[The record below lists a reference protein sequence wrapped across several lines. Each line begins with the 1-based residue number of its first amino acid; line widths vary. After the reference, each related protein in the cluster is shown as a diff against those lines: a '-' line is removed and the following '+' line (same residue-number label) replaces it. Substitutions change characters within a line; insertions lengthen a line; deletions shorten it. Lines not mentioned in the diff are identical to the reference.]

1 MKVSLR
7 KFLLTLMDE
16 RDKRYEQ
23 RFAAQQAALEAARI
37 TQTAALQAALAE
49 KDKRDEQRFATNEQW
64 RAASNEW
71 RGTLSDRDSRFV
83 TKEEYEPTI
92 KSLSEK
98 ITSAEGRARAAVWGY
113 IIGAVGLAAFLYG
126 VLHK

>member
-7 KFLLTLMDE
+7 KFLITLMDE

-23 RFAAQQAALEAARI
+23 RFLAQQSALEAARV
-37 TQTAALQAALAE
+37 TQTSALQAALAE

-92 KSLSEK
+92 KSLVEK
-98 ITSAEGRARAAVWGY
+98 IASAEARARAAVWGY

>member
-7 KFLLTLMDE
+7 KFLLTLMNE

-23 RFAAQQAALEAARI
+23 RFVAQQAALEAARV
-37 TQTAALQAALAE
+37 TQMAALQAALAE

-98 ITSAEGRARAAVWGY
+98 IASAEARARAAVWGY

-126 VLHK
+126 VLHR

>member
-7 KFLLTLMDE
+7 EFLITLMDE
-16 RDKRYEQ
+16 RDRRYEQ
-23 RFAAQQAALEAARI
+23 RFLAQQSALEAART
-37 TQTAALQAALAE
+37 TQNAALQAALAE

-92 KSLSEK
+92 KSLVEK
-98 ITSAEGRARAAVWGY
+98 IASAEGRARAAVWGY